1 MSSYIIEKFSI
12 FVLLVFALIFA
23 SLVADVL
30 NDTSN
35 ALEASASETSL
46 SFISPTPE

>member
-12 FVLLVFALIFA
+12 FVLLVLALFFA
-23 SLVADVL
+23 SFVADVL
-30 NDTSN
+30 NETNN
-35 ALEASASETSL
+35 AFEAAASATSL